1 MNGMCQVIIV
11 KVSTNDL
18 ITELYY
24 RVYDDMHDEEP
35 RYDPLLNDMNKEDK
49 IKVLEALVGVAENIP
64 KETQNFP

>member
-1 MNGMCQVIIV
+1 MNI
-11 KVSTNDL
+11 STNDL

-49 IKVLEALVGVAENIP
+49 IKVLESLVGVAENIP